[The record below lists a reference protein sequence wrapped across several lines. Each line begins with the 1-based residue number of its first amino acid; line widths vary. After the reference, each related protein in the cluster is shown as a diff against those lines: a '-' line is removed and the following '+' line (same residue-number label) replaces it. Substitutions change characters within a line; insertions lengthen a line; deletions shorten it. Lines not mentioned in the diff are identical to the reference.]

1 MGGMACRGVFA
12 AAELRGRRPEVPL
25 SSGNSSRDAAAVPMW
40 DEAYGPAHL
49 KGEQN
54 LWGDPPVP
62 YAARAAA
69 AFGANS
75 SRVVI
80 DLPCGDGRNLAPL
93 AEGTSILLGGD
104 TSAQA
109 MTIAER
115 VAERAG
121 IGAKTVFVRMDAFD
135 TGLLDNSVD
144 GIFCW
149 DLLGH
154 LTNVG
159 DALRELYRV
168 VRPGGL
174 IVANMWTMND
184 CQTSD
189 PDIRQIAPKEYID
202 HFDFYCRFYDRED
215 LDALLTETGMSAES
229 VEVSAWTEPAHADYR
244 TYEHDHESLA
254 FTIRKPLDEHAGR

>member
-1 MGGMACRGVFA
+1 MVLWRLTARATQGG
-12 AAELRGRRPEVPL
+12 PL
-25 SSGNSSRDAAAVPMW
+25 SNGNSSRDADAVSLW

-49 KGEQN
+49 KDQQN

-62 YAARAAA
+62 YAVRAAEL
-69 AFGANS
+69 FKENS

-93 AEGTSILLGGD
+93 ANGTSILLGGD
-104 TSAQA
+104 TSATA

-115 VAERAG
+115 VAAREG
-121 IGAKTVFVRMDAFD
+121 IAAKTVFVRMDAFD

-154 LTNVG
+154 LTNVE
-159 DALRELYRV
+159 DALKELYRV
-168 VRPGGL
+168 IRPGGI

-189 PDIRQIAPKEYID
+189 PDIREIAPKEYID
-202 HFDFYCRFYDRED
+202 HFDFYCRFYDQAD
-215 LDALLTETGMSAES
+215 LETLLTATGMAAES
-229 VEVSAWTEPAHADYR
+229 VVVSAWTEPAHADYR

-254 FTIRKPLDEHAGR
+254 FTIRKGLDEHAAR

>member
-1 MGGMACRGVFA
+1 M
-12 AAELRGRRPEVPL
+12 

-62 YAARAAA
+62 YAARAAGL
-69 AFGANS
+69 FGANS
-75 SRVVI
+75 SRVII

-93 AEGTSILLGGD
+93 AEGASILLGAD
-104 TSAQA
+104 TSVQA

-121 IGAKTVFVRMDAFD
+121 IGARTVFVRMDAFD

-189 PDIRQIAPKEYID
+189 PDIREIAPKEYID

-215 LDALLTETGMSAES
+215 LDALLTETGLSAES

>member
-1 MGGMACRGVFA
+1 V
-12 AAELRGRRPEVPL
+12 L
-25 SSGNSSRDAAAVPMW
+25 SEGHSSPDAAAVPKW

-49 KGEQN
+49 KDQQN

-69 AFGANS
+69 AFAANA

-104 TSAQA
+104 TSVQA
-109 MTIAER
+109 MAIAEK
-115 VAERAG
+115 VAGVAG
-121 IGAKTVFVRMDAFD
+121 IAAKTVFIRMDAFD

-154 LTNVG
+154 LRNVQ
-159 DALRELYRV
+159 DALLELYRV
-168 VRPGGL
+168 IRPGGI

-189 PDIRQIAPKEYID
+189 PDIREIAPKEYID
-202 HFDFYCRFYDRED
+202 HFDFYCRFYDRDD
-215 LDALLTETGMSAES
+215 LDALLRDVGLSAES

-254 FTIRKPLDEHAGR
+254 FTIRKGVD